1 MSKKLRKAFGR
12 ALREIRKKRG
22 LSQLEISTT
31 SDLDRAYVSEL
42 ENGLKN
48 PSLETIYRLADAM
61 EIPAVDLIKKT
72 TEMLD

>member
-1 MSKKLRKAFGR
+1 VSKKLRKAFGR